1 MAHMTTSFS
10 QLQLAPT
17 LARAVAD
24 MGYENMTPIQA
35 QAIPVVLTGK
45 DVMGA
50 AQTGTGKTAAFSL
63 PLLQRLLKHENSS
76 TSPARHPVRALVLL
90 PTREL
95 ADQVAQQIK
104 QYAVHTN
111 LRSAVVFGGMDM
123 KPQTIE
129 LKKGVEV
136 LVATPGRLLDH
147 IEAKNVV
154 LNQVEYVV
162 LDEADRMLDI
172 GFLPDLQRILSF
184 LPKTRTTLLFSAT
197 FSPEIKRLAGSYLQD
212 PITIEVARPNETAA
226 TITQQFYSVG
236 TDDKYNALRQ
246 LIKANGMKQAFVF
259 CNSKL
264 GCARLAR
271 SLERDGFRT
280 SALHGDKSQDERLKA
295 LEGFKQGEV
304 DLLVCTDVAARGL
317 DIKDV
322 PAVFNFDIP
331 FNAEDYVHR
340 IGRTGRAGA
349 LGHAISFVS
358 GSDQR
363 LVGDIEKLLKT
374 KIKLET
380 VTVEQDRS
388 RERREPR
395 GEQRGDSRGESR
407 GERHDSGR
415 SRGGRD
421 NDERRREV
429 GYVPAPR
436 IKNDPFFDK
445 PYEPTARSADAP
457 KVVAPEPLR
466 KSANIKPKRVVAAL
480 FKSTT

>member
-1 MAHMTTSFS
+1 
-10 QLQLAPT
+10 
-17 LARAVAD
+17 
-24 MGYENMTPIQA
+24 
-35 QAIPVVLTGK
+35 
-45 DVMGA
+45 
-50 AQTGTGKTAAFSL
+50 
-63 PLLQRLLKHENSS
+63 
-76 TSPARHPVRALVLL
+76 
-90 PTREL
+90 
-95 ADQVAQQIK
+95 
-104 QYAVHTN
+104 
-111 LRSAVVFGGMDM
+111 
-123 KPQTIE
+123 
-129 LKKGVEV
+129 
-136 LVATPGRLLDH
+136 
-147 IEAKNVV
+147 
-154 LNQVEYVV
+154 
-162 LDEADRMLDI
+162 
-172 GFLPDLQRILSF
+172 
-184 LPKTRTTLLFSAT
+184 
-197 FSPEIKRLAGSYLQD
+197 
-212 PITIEVARPNETAA
+212 
-226 TITQQFYSVG
+226 VG
-236 TDDKYNALRQ
+236 TDDKYHALRQ

-388 RERREPR
+388 RERRESR

-445 PYEPTARSADAP
+445 PYEPTTRSTDAP
-457 KVVAPEPLR
+457 QVAAPEPLR

>member
-1 MAHMTTSFS
+1 
-10 QLQLAPT
+10 
-17 LARAVAD
+17 
-24 MGYENMTPIQA
+24 
-35 QAIPVVLTGK
+35 
-45 DVMGA
+45 
-50 AQTGTGKTAAFSL
+50 
-63 PLLQRLLKHENSS
+63 
-76 TSPARHPVRALVLL
+76 
-90 PTREL
+90 
-95 ADQVAQQIK
+95 
-104 QYAVHTN
+104 
-111 LRSAVVFGGMDM
+111 
-123 KPQTIE
+123 
-129 LKKGVEV
+129 
-136 LVATPGRLLDH
+136 
-147 IEAKNVV
+147 
-154 LNQVEYVV
+154 
-162 LDEADRMLDI
+162 
-172 GFLPDLQRILSF
+172 LSH

-197 FSPEIKRLAGSYLQD
+197 FSPEIKRLAGSYLQN

-226 TITQQFYSVG
+226 TITQQFYSVSV
-236 TDDKYNALRQ
+236 DDKYNALRQ

-374 KIKLET
+374 KITLEN
-380 VTVEQDRS
+380 VSVEQDRS

-395 GEQRGDSRGESR
+395 ESRESREPRESRGESHR
-407 GERHDSGR
+407 PREQDGGRR
-415 SRGGRD
+415 SR
-421 NDERRREV
+421 ET
-429 GYVPAPR
+429 GYTPAPR
-436 IKNDPFFDK
+436 VKNDPFFDK
-445 PYEPTARSADAP
+445 PYEAPVRSADAP
-457 KVVAPEPLR
+457 KPAAVPDPLR

>member
-1 MAHMTTSFS
+1 
-10 QLQLAPT
+10 
-17 LARAVAD
+17 
-24 MGYENMTPIQA
+24 
-35 QAIPVVLTGK
+35 
-45 DVMGA
+45 
-50 AQTGTGKTAAFSL
+50 
-63 PLLQRLLKHENSS
+63 
-76 TSPARHPVRALVLL
+76 
-90 PTREL
+90 
-95 ADQVAQQIK
+95 
-104 QYAVHTN
+104 
-111 LRSAVVFGGMDM
+111 
-123 KPQTIE
+123 
-129 LKKGVEV
+129 
-136 LVATPGRLLDH
+136 
-147 IEAKNVV
+147 
-154 LNQVEYVV
+154 
-162 LDEADRMLDI
+162 
-172 GFLPDLQRILSF
+172 
-184 LPKTRTTLLFSAT
+184 
-197 FSPEIKRLAGSYLQD
+197 
-212 PITIEVARPNETAA
+212 
-226 TITQQFYSVG
+226 
-236 TDDKYNALRQ
+236 
-246 LIKANGMKQAFVF
+246 
-259 CNSKL
+259 
-264 GCARLAR
+264 LAR

-374 KIKLET
+374 KITLEN

-395 GEQRGDSRGESR
+395 GESREPRGESR
-407 GERHDSGR
+407 GGDRGERSESSSRPRGDSAL
-415 SRGGRD
+415 SRDSRPREQD
-421 NDERRREV
+421 SRRNREV

-445 PYEPTARSADAP
+445 PYEAPVRSAEAAAP
-457 KVVAPEPLR
+457 AAPDPLR
-466 KSANIKPKRVVAAL
+466 KSANIKPKRVMAAL

>member
-1 MAHMTTSFS
+1 
-10 QLQLAPT
+10 
-17 LARAVAD
+17 
-24 MGYENMTPIQA
+24 
-35 QAIPVVLTGK
+35 
-45 DVMGA
+45 
-50 AQTGTGKTAAFSL
+50 
-63 PLLQRLLKHENSS
+63 
-76 TSPARHPVRALVLL
+76 
-90 PTREL
+90 
-95 ADQVAQQIK
+95 
-104 QYAVHTN
+104 
-111 LRSAVVFGGMDM
+111 
-123 KPQTIE
+123 
-129 LKKGVEV
+129 
-136 LVATPGRLLDH
+136 
-147 IEAKNVV
+147 
-154 LNQVEYVV
+154 
-162 LDEADRMLDI
+162 MLDI
-172 GFLPDLQRILSF
+172 GFLPDLQRILSH
-184 LPKTRTTLLFSAT
+184 LPKQRTTLLFSAT
-197 FSPEIKRLAGSYLQD
+197 FSTEIKRLAGSYLQN
-212 PITIEVARPNETAA
+212 PVTIEVARPNETAA
-226 TITQQFYSVG
+226 TITQQFYSVSV
-236 TDDKYNALRQ
+236 DDKYNALRH

-363 LVGDIEKLLKT
+363 LVTDIEKLLKT
-374 KIKLET
+374 KINLET
-380 VTVEQDRS
+380 VSVEQDRS

-395 GEQRGDSRGESR
+395 EPRGDSRGERSESSR
-407 GERHDSGR
+407 PREGYASRDARPREQDNSRR
-415 SRGGRD
+415 S
-421 NDERRREV
+421 REV

-436 IKNDPFFDK
+436 VKNDPFFDK
-445 PYEPTARSADAP
+445 PYEAPVRSAEAAP
-457 KVVAPEPLR
+457 AVPEPQR

-480 FKSTT
+480 FKSTN

>member
-1 MAHMTTSFS
+1 
-10 QLQLAPT
+10 
-17 LARAVAD
+17 V
-24 MGYENMTPIQA
+24 
-35 QAIPVVLTGK
+35 
-45 DVMGA
+45 
-50 AQTGTGKTAAFSL
+50 
-63 PLLQRLLKHENSS
+63 
-76 TSPARHPVRALVLL
+76 
-90 PTREL
+90 
-95 ADQVAQQIK
+95 
-104 QYAVHTN
+104 
-111 LRSAVVFGGMDM
+111 
-123 KPQTIE
+123 
-129 LKKGVEV
+129 
-136 LVATPGRLLDH
+136 
-147 IEAKNVV
+147 
-154 LNQVEYVV
+154 
-162 LDEADRMLDI
+162 
-172 GFLPDLQRILSF
+172 
-184 LPKTRTTLLFSAT
+184 
-197 FSPEIKRLAGSYLQD
+197 
-212 PITIEVARPNETAA
+212 TIEVARPNETAA
-226 TITQQFYSVG
+226 TITQQFFSVSV
-236 TDDKYNALRQ
+236 DDKYNALRH

-363 LVGDIEKLLKT
+363 LVTDIEKLLKT
-374 KIKLET
+374 KITLEN

-395 GEQRGDSRGESR
+395 SDSRESR
-407 GERHDSGR
+407 GGDRGERSESSSRPREPDSRR
-415 SRGGRD
+415 S
-421 NDERRREV
+421 REV

-436 IKNDPFFDK
+436 VKNDPFFDK
-445 PYEPTARSADAP
+445 PYEAPVRSADAP
-457 KVVAPEPLR
+457 APAPEPLR
-466 KSANIKPKRVVAAL
+466 KSANIKPKRVMAAL

>member
-1 MAHMTTSFS
+1 
-10 QLQLAPT
+10 
-17 LARAVAD
+17 
-24 MGYENMTPIQA
+24 
-35 QAIPVVLTGK
+35 
-45 DVMGA
+45 
-50 AQTGTGKTAAFSL
+50 
-63 PLLQRLLKHENSS
+63 
-76 TSPARHPVRALVLL
+76 
-90 PTREL
+90 
-95 ADQVAQQIK
+95 
-104 QYAVHTN
+104 
-111 LRSAVVFGGMDM
+111 
-123 KPQTIE
+123 
-129 LKKGVEV
+129 
-136 LVATPGRLLDH
+136 
-147 IEAKNVV
+147 
-154 LNQVEYVV
+154 VEYVV

-172 GFLPDLQRILSF
+172 GFLPDLQRILSH

-197 FSPEIKRLAGSYLQD
+197 FSPEIKRLAGSYLQN
-212 PITIEVARPNETAA
+212 PVTIEVARPNETAA
-226 TITQQFYSVG
+226 TITQQFYSVSV
-236 TDDKYNALRQ
+236 DDKYNALRH

-358 GSDQR
+358 SSDQR

-374 KIKLET
+374 KINLET
-380 VTVEQDRS
+380 VSVAQDRS

-395 GEQRGDSRGESR
+395 AESRESR
-407 GERHDSGR
+407 GGERSESSSRPREQDSRR
-415 SRGGRD
+415 S
-421 NDERRREV
+421 REV

-436 IKNDPFFDK
+436 VKNDPFFDK
-445 PYEPTARSADAP
+445 PYEAPVRSADAAP
-457 KVVAPEPLR
+457 AAPEPLR